1 MTIFLFSFSFKCNI
15 NTFKPKKMNENQNL
29 CVVELNNSTTDENY
43 KVFEITVDDETVS
56 NVTEQSAK
64 LIVEKLSKFLV
75 P

>member
-1 MTIFLFSFSFKCNI
+1 
-15 NTFKPKKMNENQNL
+15 MNENQNL